1 MNIGSGGSN
10 STDFDLNITPI
21 IDAFTVLIAFML
33 ASASFLSIGILDA
46 GIAAGGAEATANTAP
61 PPVTI
66 QMNLLPDRSIR
77 FEISGKENSKF
88 SIPPADGTWN
98 LGDAVSRLEALK
110 AKWPTVSALT
120 LTAENT
126 VEYKDVVT
134 VMESARKSHPNV
146 LLGGF

>member
-46 GIAAGGAEATANTAP
+46 GIAAGGAEATPNTEP

-66 QMNLLPDRSIR
+66 QITLQPDRSIR
-77 FEISGKENSKF
+77 FEVSGKENSKY
-88 SIPPADGTWN
+88 SVPANDGGWN
-98 LGDAVSRLEALK
+98 LGESAKRLEALK
-110 AKWPTVSALT
+110 AKWPTVNALT

-134 VMESARKSHPNV
+134 VMESTRKSHPNV